1 MSPTEFAITIH
12 FATEAV
18 FVCRKIRQS
27 DCCQKAHPTRIQTT
41 NHRNIYFEILKGTVA
56 RSAKENQ
63 IPKQHTNMTD
73 IQTERQK
80 RKEEGK
86 RKKRQRIEEAGGVRP
101 RDNDPKK
108 DKQKP
113 SNGTPFIKQSEYKR
127 EGSAT
132 KPTSSFKN
140 YENNRNSGSSK
151 PSFSKH
157 RFGRVM
163 EKVPCRNKP
172 RYSTLSIALPGSV
185 LANCQTRELR
195 TLLVGQIARAAT
207 IYHVDE
213 IIVFDDKL
221 GKSNNSFGNNR
232 GGGWRDFKRRKYDQD
247 GEKEKEESEKKPEGE
262 EEKERNF
269 EHRPRSTHQEF
280 MARLLQYCECPQYL
294 RRVFF
299 PMHPDLQF
307 AGLLAPI
314 DAPHHVRAED
324 RSKYREGVVMRK
336 NSPNGYSFVNC
347 GIRNRPVEI
356 DRKLTPGIRCTVQ
369 IDPSAYGKASQIKG
383 TVVSPSAPRE
393 DDGTYWGFTTR
404 MADSISA
411 VFEQCPFSEDG
422 YDLKIGTSER
432 GSKSVEEK
440 TFGLPKFKHSLLVFG
455 GVAGIEECV
464 DADES
469 MKITGSAASKLF
481 DLWLNT
487 CPFQGS
493 RTIRTEE
500 AVMISLAKI
509 NPFLIKSSHDKAEEF
524 EDKGV
529 DDEDEEFS
537 DDSPSDESSE
547 EDESS
552 DESSDEDE
560 E

>member
-1 MSPTEFAITIH
+1 MAEIT
-12 FATEAV
+12 
-18 FVCRKIRQS
+18 S
-27 DCCQKAHPTRIQTT
+27 
-41 NHRNIYFEILKGTVA
+41 
-56 RSAKENQ
+56 
-63 IPKQHTNMTD
+63 
-73 IQTERQK
+73 ERQK

-101 RDNDPKK
+101 RTEEKPKK
-108 DKQKP
+108 PKSSPEKPAKQNNDADTEGMII
-113 SNGTPFIKQSEYKR
+113 STPRGEDYR
-127 EGSAT
+127 
-132 KPTSSFKN
+132 PSFKN
-140 YENNRNSGSSK
+140 YDNNKDSRYSGGGGKSNSY
-151 PSFSKH
+151 SKH

-163 EKVPCRNKP
+163 ESVPCRNKP

-185 LANCQTRELR
+185 LSNCQTRELR

-221 GKSNNSFGNNR
+221 GKDNSKYDNNNR
-232 GGGWRDFKRRKYDQD
+232 NGGSWRDFKRRGKQDQD
-247 GEKEKEESEKKPEGE
+247 RDTEKQ
-262 EEKERNF
+262 EEKTPDTENDKGKEQEETRER
-269 EHRPRSTHQEF
+269 RPRSNNQEY

-294 RRVFF
+294 RRNFF

-314 DAPHHVRAED
+314 DAPHHVREGD
-324 RSKYREGVVMRK
+324 RSKYREGIVMK
-336 NSPNGYSFVNC
+336 KYSPSGNSFVNC

-369 IDPSAYGKASQIKG
+369 LDPAAYGKAAQIKG

-393 DDGTYWGFTTR
+393 DDGTYWGYITR
-404 MADSISA
+404 IADSIND
-411 VFEQCPFSEDG
+411 VFENCPFSEAG
-422 YDLKIGTSER
+422 YDLKMGTSER
-432 GSKSVEEK
+432 GSKSVEDK
-440 TFGLPKFKHSLLVFG
+440 SFGLPKFRHSLLVFG

-469 MKITGSAASKLF
+469 IKIPGASSSKLF

-509 NPFLIKSSHDKAEEF
+509 NPFRIKASSDKPVEE
-524 EDKGV
+524 KPV
-529 DDEDEEFS
+529 EDEEFS
-537 DDSPSDESSE
+537 DESP
-547 EDESS
+547 S

-560 E
+560 SEESSEEDDDDDDGK